1 MPSKSPIALALAAGA
16 SLVSAHGYVASW
28 EIGGTTYKGFDEQW
42 AVSQGT
48 NTGDEFIAW
57 STSASDNGYVAP
69 DAYASADIIC
79 HRDAKNG
86 ALNNATVAAG
96 DTIKA
101 IWNTWPDSHHGPVMD
116 YLAPADDPT
125 SVDKTTLS
133 FVKIAETGLVS
144 GSNPGTWASDQIISN
159 GLSWE
164 ITIPEGTPAGNY
176 VLRHEIIALHSA
188 NQANGAQ
195 NYPQCVNIQ
204 VTGGSGS
211 FPEGTKG
218 EALYTADADGI
229 LFNIYQDFT
238 SYPMPG
244 PALGFSSSG
253 SSNSGSSSG
262 SAPSAAAPSAAAP
275 TPTPTAAA
283 SSSAAPVAAEATTP
297 AAAAP
302 APTSSAVSSPG
313 PVPTKAACKKRRH
326 ARDVKA

>member
-1 MPSKSPIALALAAGA
+1 MPAKSPIALALAAGA

-28 EIGGTTYKGFDEQW
+28 EIGGVTYAGFDEQW
-42 AVSQGT
+42 ASSQGT
-48 NTGDEFIAW
+48 KTGNEFIAW
-57 STSASDNGYVAP
+57 GTSASDNGFVAP
-69 DAYASADIIC
+69 DAYADADIIC
-79 HRDAKNG
+79 HRDATNG

-96 DTIKA
+96 QTVTA
-101 IWNTWPDSHHGPVMD
+101 IWNTWPDSHHGPVID

-133 FVKIAETGLVS
+133 FVKIQEAGIIS
-144 GSNPGTWASDQIISN
+144 GSNPGTWASDEILSN
-159 GLSWE
+159 NLAWE

-211 FPEGTKG
+211 FPEGTAG
-218 EALYTADADGI
+218 TALYTADEEGI
-229 LFNIYQDFT
+229 VFNIYQDFS
-238 SYPMPG
+238 SYPIPG

-253 SSNSGSSSG
+253 ASNGGSSSG
-262 SAPSAAAPSAAAP
+262 SASSAVASSAAAA
-275 TPTPTAAA
+275 TPTAAA
-283 SSSAAPVAAEATTP
+283 SSSAAPVAAETTS
-297 AAAAP
+297 AAAAATTTSSSA
-302 APTSSAVSSPG
+302 APTA
-313 PVPTKAACKKRRH
+313 TKAACKKRRH